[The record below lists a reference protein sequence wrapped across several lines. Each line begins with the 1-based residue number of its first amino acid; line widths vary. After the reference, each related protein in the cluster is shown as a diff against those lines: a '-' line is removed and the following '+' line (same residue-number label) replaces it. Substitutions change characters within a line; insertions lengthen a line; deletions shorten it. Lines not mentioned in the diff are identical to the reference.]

1 MAPIPAATSA
11 EKPVPGA
18 KTAMQPAQE
27 HASATPLNLGMGTAR
42 CALHSRFDKTIAD
55 YLATL
60 KITSNSRARTV
71 LRYATH
77 HRAAAGGQRPLIKS
91 QQERDRHY
99 RARQKSQVDKST
111 ENRY

>member
-1 MAPIPAATSA
+1 MAPTPAATSA

-55 YLATL
+55 YLAT
-60 KITSNSRARTV
+60 RARTV